1 VDELRLID
9 NTAEPT
15 SEAQDTASAGGA
27 QPEPAGAARSSSRP
41 DDLRAVIGG
50 GIAVFLMLFW
60 AVDDGGFDPGTWY
73 WGALLALAALAGVLA
88 VTRGVVTAMP
98 RALKIAIACFALYV
112 AWSYLSM
119 TWAPYA
125 GLALQGSNRA
135 LLYLIFFGLMAVL
148 PWRRTTA
155 LLMLV
160 VFACGIGVIAF
171 VLLFR
176 FALGSHVD
184 SLFLNGRLISPTG
197 YINSTAALFTVGA
210 LVAVAVGA
218 QRALPGP
225 LRGFLLAA
233 AAADLMMATTVQSRG
248 WLFTLPIVGLFVAL
262 LAGERLRT
270 AVVALLPAA
279 GTLIAIKP
287 MLKVYLL
294 NEPAL
299 TRAAIHAGKIGLLS
313 CAGVFA
319 VGTLAAWVESA
330 RDRPRLSA
338 APRRILGTLAVLLAV
353 AGLAGGLV
361 AVSSG
366 HPGSFVSKQWHGF
379 TREPSATNVQSHFA
393 EVGSGRYDIW
403 KAALSAFRAHPIGGL
418 GQDNFGDYYLT
429 HRHTQEEPLWTHSLE
444 LRLLAHTGIVGFLLF
459 AGFLAAALAAVLRA
473 RRRGSPADRM
483 LVGAALLPLIVWLV
497 HGSIDWFWEVPA
509 LSGPALGF
517 LAMAGRLRPA
527 QDGVTDPVA
536 RPAPAARSRRIRVPR
551 PALAAGAV
559 VLLLAATVVLG
570 VPYLAVR
577 EINIATSASHS
588 DPSASL
594 ADFRTAHSLNPLMSD
609 PGILGGTVALINGR
623 DFEASGLFRQAL
635 AREPGDWYGWLG
647 RGLAASAQ
655 GEVGAARHSYAVA
668 LRLNARQAV
677 VQNAVHQVGTKHPLN
692 VTQAL
697 AQINYLP

>member
-9 NTAEPT
+9 NTPAPT
-15 SEAQDTASAGGA
+15 SETDAADAAAA
-27 QPEPAGAARSSSRP
+27 QPEPAGAAGSSTRA
-41 DDLRAVIGG
+41 DDLRTLIGG

-88 VTRGVVTAMP
+88 LTRGAVTALP

-155 LLMLV
+155 VLMLV

-184 SLFLNGRLISPTG
+184 SLFLDGRLISPTG

-218 QRALPGP
+218 RRGLPGP

-262 LAGERLRT
+262 VAGERLRS
-270 AVVALLPAA
+270 AIVALLPAA
-279 GTLIAIKP
+279 GTLVAIKP
-287 MLKVYLL
+287 ILKVYLL

-299 TRAAIHAGKIGLLS
+299 TRAAIHAGKIGLLT

-319 VGTLAAWVESA
+319 VGTLAAWVETA
-330 RDRPRLSA
+330 RDRPRMSA
-338 APRRILGTLAVLLAV
+338 TPRRILGTLAVLLAV

-361 AVSSG
+361 EVSGG

-379 TREPSATNVQSHFA
+379 TREPSATNTQSHFV

-459 AGFLAAALAAVLRA
+459 AAFLAAALAAALRA
-473 RRRGSPADRM
+473 RRRGIPADRM
-483 LVGAALLPLIVWLV
+483 LVGAALLPLVVWVV

-509 LSGPALGF
+509 LTGPALGF
-517 LAMAGRLRPA
+517 LAMAGRLRPE
-527 QDGVTDPVA
+527 QDGVRHA
-536 RPAPAARSRRIRVPR
+536 LPAPATRSRRIHVPR

-577 EINIATSASHS
+577 EINIATTASHT
-588 DPSASL
+588 DPTASL

-609 PGILGGTVALINGR
+609 PGVLGGTVALINGR

-635 AREPGDWYGWLG
+635 AREPGDWFAWLG
-647 RGLAASAQ
+647 RGLAASAL
-655 GEVGAARHSYAVA
+655 GEVGAARRSYEVA
-668 LRLNARQAV
+668 RRLDGRQVV
-677 VQNAVHQVGTKHPLN
+677 VQNALRQVATQHPLN